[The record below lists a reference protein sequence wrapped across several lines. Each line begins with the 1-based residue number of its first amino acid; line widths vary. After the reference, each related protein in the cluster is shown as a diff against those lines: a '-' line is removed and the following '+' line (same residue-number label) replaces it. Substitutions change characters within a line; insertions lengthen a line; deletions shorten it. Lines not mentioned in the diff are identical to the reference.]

1 MTKRKIIFILLPALL
16 HILCIFY
23 LICNTLIF
31 YDYPYL
37 LPLTPLLHITI
48 CLIIFKKEKAAI
60 IALILTALFIIA
72 ILFVSKNNIEFIKF
86 KKELTFGEDY
96 VNSECIKIRDLKND
110 SNDSAGIIRYYNN
123 IMTNEYFKYIEK
135 ELYSNK
141 DVYLLEYD
149 YNNFFFEGNAECF
162 YERIYSK
169 YLIEE
174 NDYVDYG
181 KSKAFVNNLDS
192 GIGEIIDIK
201 EFCIKN
207 GTEVI
212 HGIFWGDIDKED
224 LLKKIEEFYF

>member
-135 ELYSNK
+135 ELY
-141 DVYLLEYD
+141 
-149 YNNFFFEGNAECF
+149 
-162 YERIYSK
+162 
-169 YLIEE
+169 
-174 NDYVDYG
+174 
-181 KSKAFVNNLDS
+181 
-192 GIGEIIDIK
+192 
-201 EFCIKN
+201 
-207 GTEVI
+207 
-212 HGIFWGDIDKED
+212 
-224 LLKKIEEFYF
+224 